1 MPLTLPLAKDP
12 QQSKFEPEQKEKIES
27 IDLALYN
34 QENFG
39 VLGTVIVEIEHNLFS
54 YAVAM

>member
-1 MPLTLPLAKDP
+1 MPLALPLAKDP

-27 IDLALYN
+27 IDLDLYN